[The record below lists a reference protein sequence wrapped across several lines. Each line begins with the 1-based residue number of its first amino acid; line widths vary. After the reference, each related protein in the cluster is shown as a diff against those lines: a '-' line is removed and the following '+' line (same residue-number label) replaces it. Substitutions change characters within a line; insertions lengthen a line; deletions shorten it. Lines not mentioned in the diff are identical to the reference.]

1 MSFMCIFMYR
11 IYYYHVLYS
20 NIFENEIV
28 ARQWRR
34 KNSNKGSIQSA
45 HNKQIEMAIRL
56 RKRLHCDLLR
66 KRREKTC
73 KDQYFEAFDV
83 YHSCHTVHF
92 IVFSIRWF
100 LSLQI
105 FSLSQTIYC
114 SFLWSHTLSFSISG
128 VLYNHLAAV
137 HVTANRTDSFYVLH
151 FLGIGFEWD
160 VIRISKKSIR

>member
-1 MSFMCIFMYR
+1 M
-11 IYYYHVLYS
+11 
-20 NIFENEIV
+20 
-28 ARQWRR
+28 
-34 KNSNKGSIQSA
+34 
-45 HNKQIEMAIRL
+45 
-56 RKRLHCDLLR
+56 HCDLLR

-151 FLGIGFEWD
+151 FLGTDFKIGCHLNKLKINTSE
-160 VIRISKKSIR
+160 VIAIDTKMCSIQKRSINFFFWPTKNLCFLFNVQYASMHAI